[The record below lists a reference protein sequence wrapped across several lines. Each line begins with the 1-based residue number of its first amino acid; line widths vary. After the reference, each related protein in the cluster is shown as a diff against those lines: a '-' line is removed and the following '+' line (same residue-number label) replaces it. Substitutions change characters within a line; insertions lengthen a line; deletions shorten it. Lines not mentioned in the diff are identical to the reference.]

1 MTALRNDWKT
11 ERKKRSNLS
20 MRQEY
25 AANRSS
31 GDLKTLSQYDCKMQ
45 ENLRVK
51 QELKHY
57 GKLEVG

>member
-1 MTALRNDWKT
+1 
-11 ERKKRSNLS
+11 

-25 AANRSS
+25 AANHTS
-31 GDLKTLSQYDCKMQ
+31 GDLTTLVQYDCRLQ
-45 ENLRVK
+45 ENLWVK

>member
-1 MTALRNDWKT
+1 
-11 ERKKRSNLS
+11 

-25 AANRSS
+25 AASCTS
-31 GDLKTLSQYDCKMQ
+31 GDQKTLSLYDHRMQ